1 MKNKLLLT
9 ILSITLLLSGCSITE
24 KENVIVKVP
33 STNTEN
39 KVSSELIYDT
49 EEIETEQQIIE
60 TETEEKEP
68 EVQTVNI
75 KMVGDCLIHSSL
87 YKSAE
92 QSPGLYNFD
101 SMFEHVK
108 NDIESADIAII
119 NQETIFTANI
129 NDYSGYPMFGS
140 PIEVGIAEVNAGF
153 DVVCHATNHTIDKG
167 IQGIEDTLQFW
178 NENYPE
184 IGILGI
190 HNNEDESDIYYKE
203 TNGINFAFV
212 NYTYGLNGLESRR
225 TGKEYIVDML
235 TDSDIEE
242 TLAEAEEN
250 SDMTIAILH
259 VGTEYVYEP
268 TDYAKQQ
275 VDKFIDNG
283 ADIVICAHPHVIEP
297 YEMRTTDNGK
307 TGLVYYSLGNFI
319 SAQDEYPRVLGGMA
333 DITITKTTY
342 NNESTIEITDYTMI
356 PLVTHQERG
365 YYTTYKLE
373 DYTDELASKHRLGIT
388 TEKLW
393 TLWNSIISKNVYDN

>member
-1 MKNKLLLT
+1 MKSKLLLT

-24 KENVIVKVP
+24 KENIIVKVP

-101 SMFEHVK
+101 SMFGHVK

-140 PIEVGIAEVNAGF
+140 PIEVGIAEANAGF
-153 DVVCHATNHTIDKG
+153 NIVCHATNHTIDKG

-235 TDSDIEE
+235 TDNDIEE
-242 TLAEAEEN
+242 TLSEAEEN

-297 YEMRTTDNGK
+297 YEMRTTDNGNK
-307 TGLVYYSLGNFI
+307 GLVYYSLGNFI

-373 DYTDELASKHRLGIT
+373 DYTDELASRHKLGIT
-388 TEKLW
+388 TEKMW